1 MRIFITGA
9 TGFVGRMVV
18 AKMAQE
24 GHEIVACTRNI
35 TKAKAVLGSTVSFI
49 LTENSGALKEQLGT
63 CDAVINLQGENIFGG
78 RWTTVRK
85 KQLRESRIT
94 FAKELSDCILSLG
107 RNAPKVLMTASAV
120 GYYGTNVT
128 EPIDENAACGND
140 FLAHLCRDWENEALG
155 LNKHGIRV
163 AALRIGVVIGKN
175 GGAMQKLLTPF
186 KMGVGG
192 RLGSGKQYMP
202 WIHLS
207 DLVSLI
213 SVALKDDRYQGP
225 INATAPSPTT
235 NEEFTKVLA
244 SALNRPALFPVP
256 ALALRVILGEAASV
270 LLYGQN
276 VTATRLLDL
285 GFNFQFPELPMA
297 IDEVLSKSGSS
308 TEKSS
313 DAELVVK

>member
-1 MRIFITGA
+1 
-9 TGFVGRMVV
+9 
-18 AKMAQE
+18 
-24 GHEIVACTRNI
+24 
-35 TKAKAVLGSTVSFI
+35 
-49 LTENSGALKEQLGT
+49 
-63 CDAVINLQGENIFGG
+63 
-78 RWTTVRK
+78 
-85 KQLRESRIT
+85 
-94 FAKELSDCILSLG
+94 
-107 RNAPKVLMTASAV
+107 
-120 GYYGTNVT
+120 
-128 EPIDENAACGND
+128 
-140 FLAHLCRDWENEALG
+140 
-155 LNKHGIRV
+155 
-163 AALRIGVVIGKN
+163 
-175 GGAMQKLLTPF
+175 
-186 KMGVGG
+186 
-192 RLGSGKQYMP
+192 MP